1 MSSAAAVS
9 SGAGSCERSRGEKR
23 RVSGATSAGEGRDH
37 RGGRVVL
44 LPALMEAARL
54 LQYKSQYRRSSGRT
68 AGLRA
73 SLRVTCEAYLKLAGA
88 SQFKRDSGAL
98 RLMRLL
104 IETHVQAQA
113 RAMAKSPSRSEPRS
127 MELRSMV
134 QLAELMAREYVAE
147 MKGDGEVLYASPV
160 PVDAFRPVKRLCVG
174 EIAAEDVALRGMLS
188 HVAERSAFT
197 SVPPRD
203 TDSDCSDASLPSVI
217 SRSEKCEDDYVEHS
231 DGIVPETEFEDD
243 CDDDDEYDE
252 YDECRADGNNL
263 AQCICNKCFLGDEGG
278 E

>member
-1 MSSAAAVS
+1 MASAAAVS
-9 SGAGSCERSRGEKR
+9 SGAGACEKRRDEKR
-23 RVSGATSAGEGRDH
+23 RVSGATSAGEKRDH

-54 LQYKSQYRRSSGRT
+54 LQYKSQYRRSSGRA

-73 SLRVTCEAYLKLAGA
+73 SLRVTCEEYLKLVGA
-88 SQFKRDSGAL
+88 SQFTRDSGAL

-134 QLAELMAREYVAE
+134 QLAELIAREYVAE

-160 PVDAFRPVKRLCVG
+160 PVEAFRPVKRRCVG
-174 EIAAEDVALRGMLS
+174 EIPAEDVALRGMLS

-197 SVPPRD
+197 SVSPRD
-203 TDSDCSDASLPSVI
+203 TDSDCSVVSSSDQ
-217 SRSEKCEDDYVEHS
+217 CEDDYVEHS
-231 DGIVPETEFEDD
+231 DGIVPESDLDEYDDDD
-243 CDDDDEYDE
+243 CDEYDE

-263 AQCICNKCFLGDEGG
+263 AQCICNKCFLGEDDE
-278 E
+278 